1 MKLFELK
8 NRHPDVYNKYLDS
21 LDPKQHKY
29 IKAQSAELLQKRFPD
44 LEHKEAISHAAR
56 WIMSLKDSGIKPVQ
70 ESLLDLVNEKIEDM
84 SMGDTIKDFYKSDA
98 PQFKG
103 KSKKKRREMAIAAK
117 LSASES
123 VTENDSREEALKLL
137 KVLHT
142 KYVKSGKYNAF
153 ELPVL
158 LRQHMP
164 ELSKQEVRQYAGEFF
179 DNFKAESVNEIK
191 MVKTRIGEIPV
202 HDNLSPLSQ
211 DEYLKWSQSNPPK
224 SNEPKTAK
232 YSTARYATYR
242 ADHRLHVQE
251 QTVNENM
258 IGVPDAY
265 YDADERK
272 EAYNDLQDAL
282 STSSRW
288 QEEMIEQGICPEC
301 SGTSY
306 MDGDDE
312 NGEDSCYGWGNYGCD
327 QGEMEGASWKE
338 IIEFDKRQ
346 AERKNYPGDEE
357 VARQYARIPNADIH
371 NISQQLQADYPH
383 LSPRGRARVQS
394 LINKIRS
401 KSSD

>member
-8 NRHPDVYNKYLDS
+8 NRQPDVYDKYLDS

-29 IKAQSAELLQKRFPD
+29 IKSQSAELLQKRFPD
-44 LEHKEAISHAAR
+44 LEHKEAISHASR
-56 WIMSLKDSGIKPVQ
+56 WIMSLKKPGIKSV
-70 ESLLDLVNEKIEDM
+70 EENLLSLVK
-84 SMGDTIKDFYKSDA
+84 
-98 PQFKG
+98 
-103 KSKKKRREMAIAAK
+103 
-117 LSASES
+117 
-123 VTENDSREEALKLL
+123 ENDSREEALKLL
-137 KVLHT
+137 KVLHD
-142 KYVKSGKYNAF
+142 KYVKSGDYNAF
-153 ELPVL
+153 ELPIL

-179 DNFKAESVNEIK
+179 DSFKSESINEIK

-211 DEYLKWSQSNPPK
+211 DEFLKWSQSNPPK

-272 EAYNDLQDAL
+272 EAYDDLQDAL

-301 SGTSY
+301 SGSSY

-327 QGEMEGASWKE
+327 QGEMEGATWKE

-346 AERKNYPGDEE
+346 AERKNYPGDEK
-357 VARQYARIPNADIH
+357 VAQQYARIPNADIH
-371 NISQQLQADYPH
+371 SISQQLQADYPH
-383 LSPRGRARVQS
+383 LSPSGRARVQS